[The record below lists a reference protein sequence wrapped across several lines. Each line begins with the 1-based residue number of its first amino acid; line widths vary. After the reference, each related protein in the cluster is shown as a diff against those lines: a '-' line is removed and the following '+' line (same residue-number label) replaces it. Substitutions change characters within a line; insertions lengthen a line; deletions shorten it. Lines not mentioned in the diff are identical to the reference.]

1 MRRTWQLWSALR
13 RRPRHPLYRRGA
25 RLPPL
30 SITPLMV
37 ALALGIGA
45 AALALPAFFST
56 LMLALV
62 AGVYLLGIYQ
72 GTIAGLLWAL
82 RIVEEGWRARADGRF
97 ALYAAAPAGALGA
110 SWSLVA
116 ACLHQDDAL
125 EKRRGLNAESYVVAI
140 LLAIFLGA
148 RPIPDYAPA
157 EFAPLGILQTQILL
171 SACAFAALLAL
182 FYCNHVSAIVF
193 GVLLGMLLP
202 TVIGASARL
211 REEARFGVA
220 LAFAALHI
228 GTTVAA
234 LLGALLLWPLC
245 RELPLGRTAGFCVY
259 ALACV
264 MLFYAL
270 REMAIDRLFA
280 TVLRRHG
287 GDFREWRCWL
297 MANSEAPR

>member
-13 RRPRHPLYRRGA
+13 RRPRHPLYRRGP

-37 ALALGIGA
+37 ALASGMGA
-45 AALALPAFFST
+45 AALALPAFFSA
-56 LMLALV
+56 LILALV

-82 RIVEEGWRARADGRF
+82 RIAEEGWRARADGRF
-97 ALYAAAPAGALGA
+97 ALYAAAPAGAIGA
-110 SWSLVA
+110 SWSLAA
-116 ACLHQDDAL
+116 ACLHQEDAL

-148 RPIPDYAPA
+148 RPIPGYGPA
-157 EFAPLGILQTQILL
+157 DFAPLSALQTQILL

-182 FYCNHVSAIVF
+182 FYCNHVSAIQL

-202 TVIGASARL
+202 ELTRS
-211 REEARFGVA
+211 REEARYGVA
-220 LAFAALHI
+220 LGFAALHI

-234 LLGALLLWPLC
+234 LLGALLLWPIC
-245 RELPLGRTAGFCVY
+245 RDLPAGRTAGFCVY
-259 ALACV
+259 AFACV
-264 MLFYAL
+264 ILFYTL
-270 REMAIDRLFA
+270 RETAIERSFA
-280 TVLRRHG
+280 AVLRRHG
-287 GDFREWRCWL
+287 GDFREWRSWL
-297 MANSEAPR
+297 EANSEAPR